1 MLRFALPLMAV
12 AMVPWTAGHAQAVQ
26 TTQSLILNA
35 SDRADV
41 INNAA
46 SLLETRYVDA
56 ELGKRLAR
64 QLRRAS
70 PQWSQISDPTAF
82 ADAVTRWL
90 RGTSGDGHLGLSYSV
105 EEIAESGGEESFSA
119 GEMERWYGAHLN
131 HGVEK
136 IERLEGNI
144 MLLDLRVFPP
154 VSMGGDVFASAMN
167 VVAQGDA
174 LIIDL
179 RRNGGGAGAG
189 NLVSGYLLGEGQPL
203 SGGYDRPSDKMSAS
217 TSPVWVPGRRF
228 GTKKPLYILTSR
240 RTFSAAEAFAYDLQA
255 LGRAVIVGEA
265 TGGGAHPFEYRRVH
279 PHFALDLPEGKSINP
294 ITGGNW
300 QGTGVQPDIVVSAD
314 QALEKALELA
324 RARLASPKEKP

>member
-1 MLRFALPLMAV
+1 MLRSALPLLAA
-12 AMVPWTAGHAQAVQ
+12 AMIPLVPGYAKTGQVSQGMVLSA
-26 TTQSLILNA
+26 T
-35 SDRADV
+35 DRASV
-41 INNAA
+41 IEGAA
-46 SLLETRYVDA
+46 KLLESRYVDPEA
-56 ELGKRLAR
+56 GKRLAG
-64 QLRRAS
+64 QLRRAA
-70 PQWSQISDPTAF
+70 PQWARITDPVAF
-82 ADAVTRWL
+82 AQAVTRWL
-90 RGTSGDGHLGLSYSV
+90 RERSGDGHLGLDYSV
-105 EEIAESGGEESFSA
+105 AEITESGGEEAFSA
-119 GEMERWYGAHLN
+119 SEMERWYGAHIN

-136 IERLEGNI
+136 IERFEGNI

-189 NLVSGYLLGEGQPL
+189 NLVTGYLLGEGQPL
-203 SGGYDRPSDKMSAS
+203 SGGYDRPSNKISAS

-228 GTKKPLYILTSR
+228 GTEKPLYILTSR

-255 LGRAVIVGEA
+255 LGRAVIVGEV

-279 PHFALDLPEGKSINP
+279 PHFALDLPEGRSVNP

-300 QGTGVQPDIVVSAD
+300 QGTGVQPDVIVPAD

-324 RARLASPKEKP
+324 RARLPSRNTER